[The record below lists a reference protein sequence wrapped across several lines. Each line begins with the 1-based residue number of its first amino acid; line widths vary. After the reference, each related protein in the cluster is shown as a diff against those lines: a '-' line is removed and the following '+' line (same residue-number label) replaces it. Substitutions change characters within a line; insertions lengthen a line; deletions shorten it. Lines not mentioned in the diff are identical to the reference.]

1 MPRGSRLPR
10 SLAWLFPEHQLGRI
24 DARRDASLVL
34 TRVLERGRMIDVEW
48 CIRRYGLEGIREFF
62 RAAPHPEISAR
73 TARFWRVVLKEKEE
87 TWPSAP
93 PFRRASAAPWPG

>member
-1 MPRGSRLPR
+1 VRRGARLPR
-10 SLAWLFPEHQLGRI
+10 SLAWLFPEYELSRI

-34 TRVLERGRMIDVEW
+34 TRVLERGRMVDVEW
-48 CIRRYGLEGIREFF
+48 CIRRYGLEGIRGFF

-73 TARFWRVVLKEKEE
+73 TARFWRVVLKEEEE

-93 PFRRASAAPWPG
+93 PFREASAALWPG